1 MPLWEGNPN
10 QERCLLGEERCVH
23 VHSEWQVRDRLY
35 GVPVAGVQKTTI
47 RTFTV
52 NEGEENEGLR
62 PHILVAKTPDFA
74 HVYCGISPTNKVFF
88 LTSAVCL
95 VCLT

>member
-1 MPLWEGNPN
+1 MSDRYPEILCHFPRRHTSTQQLFG
-10 QERCLLGEERCVH
+10 R
-23 VHSEWQVRDRLY
+23 RDLA

-52 NEGEENEGLR
+52 EGEEKNEGLR

-74 HVYCGISPTNKVFF
+74 HVYCGISGVSHLLHGCSWT
-88 LTSAVCL
+88 
-95 VCLT
+95 